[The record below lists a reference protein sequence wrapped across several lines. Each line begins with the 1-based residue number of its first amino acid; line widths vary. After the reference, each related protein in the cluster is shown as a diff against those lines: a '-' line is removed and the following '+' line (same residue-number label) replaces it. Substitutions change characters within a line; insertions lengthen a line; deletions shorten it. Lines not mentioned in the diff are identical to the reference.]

1 MKKSLI
7 TKFFII
13 MLFSLFIIGCSNFS
27 YVENNS
33 QVVTR
38 KLNKNFDE
46 SKLKN
51 KYKNLYDNWELDT
64 LKFELETDEQNIG
77 VNKVIETYKHLLS
90 KKIKNYENLQVLIE
104 TIKKDLEDENIDEL
118 QSFFVSSPKNFYFKK
133 KLNTISLEEVNIF
146 VNEPKLYKHSATN
159 IIGLNYLDRTEYFDI
174 SYVFKNSVWKIK
186 SVTEKIEKR

>member
-1 MKKSLI
+1 
-7 TKFFII
+7 